1 MRIEKKH
8 IIMCAVFL
16 SVLIWSAVN
25 PKDYITWSMEVFPGI
40 IVFVILVLTW
50 KRFPFTG
57 LVYTLILIHCCILF
71 VGGKYTYA
79 HNPLFDWLKEILS
92 LERNNYDK
100 LGHLAQGFIPTMAA
114 REILIRKS
122 IVRGKGWL
130 AFILIC
136 IASFITASYELIEWA
151 AALLMGQGSDEFLG
165 TQGYVWDTQ
174 SDMFFAMTGSVLAII
189 LLSKIHDS
197 YLKKMK
203 DRNNEKI
210 Q

>member
-1 MRIEKKH
+1 
-8 IIMCAVFL
+8 MCIALRRSTGIV
-16 SVLIWSAVN
+16 
-25 PKDYITWSMEVFPGI
+25 ITSYSI
-40 IVFVILVLTW
+40 H
-50 KRFPFTG
+50 
-57 LVYTLILIHCCILF
+57 YTKL
-71 VGGKYTYA
+71 Y
-79 HNPLFDWLKEILS
+79 D
-92 LERNNYDK
+92 DK

-174 SDMFFAMTGSVLAII
+174 SDMFFAMT
-189 LLSKIHDS
+189 S
-197 YLKKMK
+197 Y
-203 DRNNEKI
+203 NFV
-210 Q
+210 